1 MVAMVARDVR
11 SDPSRDIRD
20 QVAAEGGIEEPLEKI
35 WFHKTAAAVIDA
47 GRCVRCGS
55 CIAACPSGS
64 IDIATDRLPT
74 LVRMCTGCSSCWD
87 FCPMAGLRAERLQKL
102 WIADHTKAAPP
113 EVPDGVGPVLAA
125 YAARARERSPGA
137 QDGGVVTA
145 LLAKL
150 LERGYIDG
158 ALVTEKAGPLSG
170 RTVLATTPAAVRS
183 AAGSVYE
190 QTFVLAALARPLPP
204 RITEIALVGTPCQI
218 TGLRALQRFPWR
230 YRQAPVA
237 QVKLAIGLFCTRSFD
252 AQRLSL
258 VLLRS
263 GVDLQRVAK
272 VDIRGGQFRVYD
284 AQGELLFESKVSALH
299 RAALRGCNECADFTA
314 VLADIAVGNV
324 GSPQGYTTV
333 LVRTERGAEA
343 WAQVAP
349 VFEATPLSDL
359 SEVVAL
365 AERNRARAQR
375 ALQRPYDPDE
385 PLWISYSE
393 HLAHYLDTEA
403 APVAPPAH
411 RSHHYTVAC

>member
-1 MVAMVARDVR
+1 MVATEVQR
-11 SDPSRDIRD
+11 DPSRDIRD
-20 QVAAEGGIEEPLEKI
+20 QVAAESGIAEPVEKI

-74 LVRMCTGCSSCWD
+74 LVRMCTGCSCCWD
-87 FCPMAGLRAERLQKL
+87 FCPMAGLRSERLHKL
-102 WIADHTKAAPP
+102 WVEALAEPVLLD
-113 EVPDGVGPVLAA
+113 VPDSAGPILAA
-125 YAARARERSPGA
+125 YAARARERAPGA

-145 LLAKL
+145 LLAEL
-150 LERGYIDG
+150 LERGYIKG
-158 ALVTEKAGPLSG
+158 ALVTRKEGPLSG

-190 QTFVLAALARPLPP
+190 QTFVLGALARPLPP
-204 RITEIALVGTPCQI
+204 GITEIALVGTPCQI
-218 TGLRALQRFPWR
+218 NGLRALQRFPWR

-258 VLLRS
+258 ALLRS
-263 GVDLQRVAK
+263 GVDLHRVAR
-272 VDIRGGQFRVYD
+272 VDIREGQFRVYD
-284 AQGELLFESKVSALH
+284 AQGALLFESRVSALH

-324 GSPQGYTTV
+324 GSPCGYTTV
-333 LVRTERGAEA
+333 LVRTEVGAEA
-343 WAQVAP
+343 WAQVAAA
-349 VFEATPLSDL
+349 FEATPLSDL

-375 ALQRPYDPDE
+375 ALQRPYDPDQ
-385 PLWISYSE
+385 PLWISYGE

-403 APVAPPAH
+403 APVSPPAH